1 MASWCAWRSAMEPSS
16 IRLRRRWLHRR
27 RTQGDSVITWR
38 RTGGARAWHPISTGT
53 ASHGGVGTKGTGHD
67 NLGWGVPVCSTVV
80 ANVDA
85 DGELVRMAVSHGAFL
100 HQVETTLA
108 APPPDPGRFRDH
120 VAANGWRARL
130 EPHVDRLGFERVR

>member
-1 MASWCAWRSAMEPSS
+1 MELTRHMNPLKAHVYLS
-16 IRLRRRWLHRR
+16 
-27 RTQGDSVITWR
+27 
-38 RTGGARAWHPISTGT
+38 
-53 ASHGGVGTKGTGHD
+53 
-67 NLGWGVPVCSTVV
+67 WGVPVVSTAV

-120 VAANGWRARL
+120 VAAYGWRARL
-130 EPHVDRLGFERVR
+130 APHFDRHGFARGRRNKGNGPRQPRLGRASVFHGGCER

>member
-1 MASWCAWRSAMEPSS
+1 MNPLKAHVYLS
-16 IRLRRRWLHRR
+16 
-27 RTQGDSVITWR
+27 
-38 RTGGARAWHPISTGT
+38 
-53 ASHGGVGTKGTGHD
+53 
-67 NLGWGVPVCSTVV
+67 WGVPVVSTAV

-130 EPHVDRLGFERVR
+130 EPHVEIGRASCRERVCQYVSISVVAV